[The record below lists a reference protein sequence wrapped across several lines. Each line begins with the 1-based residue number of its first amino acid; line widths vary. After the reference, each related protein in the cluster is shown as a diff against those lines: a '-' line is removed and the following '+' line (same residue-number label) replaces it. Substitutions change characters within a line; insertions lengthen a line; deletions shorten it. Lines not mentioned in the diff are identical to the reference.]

1 MDPLLQSIGNRN
13 ITDRV
18 ASFVCEACLIE
29 YGFILLRPTKERN
42 EFQFKYFVYN
52 FYIRLIIFHS

>member
-18 ASFVCEACLIE
+18 ASFICEACLIE
-29 YGFILLRPTKERN
+29 YGSILLQPKERN

-52 FYIRLIIFHS
+52 FYIRLTIFHS

>member
-29 YGFILLRPTKERN
+29 YGSILLQPKERN

-52 FYIRLIIFHS
+52 FYIRLTIFHS

>member
-18 ASFVCEACLIE
+18 ASFICEACLIE
-29 YGFILLRPTKERN
+29 YGSILLQPKERN